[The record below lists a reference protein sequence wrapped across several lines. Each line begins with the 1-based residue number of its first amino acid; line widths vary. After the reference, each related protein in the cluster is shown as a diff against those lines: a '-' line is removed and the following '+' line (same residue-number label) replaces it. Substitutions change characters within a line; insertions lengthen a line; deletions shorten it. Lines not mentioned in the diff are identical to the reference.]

1 MSTKKRLVIQHV
13 GNILDDFPRE
23 TTVVIMSDDLSSG
36 MVSGLA
42 VVLQMQNL
50 LAKVLNEYS
59 THYLTFGVKS
69 CAVNS
74 KFG

>member
-1 MSTKKRLVIQHV
+1 
-13 GNILDDFPRE
+13 
-23 TTVVIMSDDLSSG
+23 MSDQLSSG
-36 MVSGLA
+36 MVSSLA

-74 KFG
+74 KLGSF